1 MKEKLC
7 PECGASNPVSEVM
20 CDHCGFPLEGAVAAA
35 VPVVAVDDRCPEC
48 GKGVASDMRFCDG
61 CGANLAEARAR
72 RDAVIAPPLPTAA
85 DLAAVTEPP
94 PVPVAIA
101 LPEPAP
107 LAAEPVTAPLP
118 VAAAPVVEPPVVAV
132 APVVETHVVTPV
144 APVAPAAPVSSA
156 KPRAWKLACVE
167 GFRLGKEYLLYKED
181 MLIGRTDAESDIFP
195 ELEMTDQDDGFVSR
209 RHARIYTA
217 GEQVAI
223 EDLGGENGTLVD
235 GRPIPAFKRIPLREG
250 QVIRLGKV
258 GLMLKSHGTV

>member
-1 MKEKLC
+1 MNEKLC
-7 PECGASNPVSEVM
+7 PECGASNPISEVM

-35 VPVVAVDDRCPEC
+35 VPVAVVDDRCPEC

-61 CGANLAEARAR
+61 CGTNLAEARAR

-85 DLAAVTEPP
+85 DLAAIPEPP
-94 PVPVAIA
+94 PAPAVVA

-107 LAAEPVTAPLP
+107 LAAEPVIVTMPLP
-118 VAAAPVVEPPVVAV
+118 VVAAPVAAEPV
-132 APVVETHVVTPV
+132 APAPV
-144 APVAPAAPVSSA
+144 APVAPAPAAPVASG

-195 ELEMTDQDDGFVSR
+195 ELEMTDQDDGYVSR
-209 RHARIYTA
+209 RHARIYTL

-223 EDLGGENGTLVD
+223 EDMGGENGTLVD

-258 GLMLKSHGTV
+258 GLMLKSHGSV